1 MSKGLALILCILTFT
16 LVQILTWFQLNGQ
29 FIWKYCKDNPLILS
43 LVGIP
48 MSYLFILGTK
58 YTVWAFGDLLW
69 PARFIGFSIGMLQYA
84 LFVNYYFSEGM
95 NLKTWV
101 SLSLCFVL
109 IGIQVLWKTT

>member
-1 MSKGLALILCILTFT
+1 MEG
-16 LVQILTWFQLNGQ
+16 
-29 FIWKYCKDNPLILS
+29 
-43 LVGIP
+43 
-48 MSYLFILGTK
+48 
-58 YTVWAFGDLLW
+58 LLW

-109 IGIQVLWKTT
+109 IGIQVLWKTS